1 MDRCEEDVINA
12 CGLYILSE
20 EEKRK
25 KNEITGFI
33 TCSEQNKRK
42 ENFTFCLEV

>member
-1 MDRCEEDVINA
+1 MLADFTFFQKKK
-12 CGLYILSE
+12 SE
-20 EEKRK
+20 K